1 MKIHP
6 ADKNLPDALLYFSN
20 HNSKTIIVSNNITD
34 LPPAPTAPPLPDGWM
49 SIYSYQIHKKYGFCY
64 PLRIGDTDLYY
75 DDKKL
80 IESFDYDNDAPRIP
94 ESDIDLDVK
103 VYISKDGALLRSIAL
118 QDDLKI
124 KVGSREVLVFL
135 ENNEGDISSPAA
147 HLILG
152 NSAKKALG
160 LSSVT
165 GNIVDDL
172 ELDDEQEHQ
181 LRKAAH
187 FSKASFIEE
196 LQTVLLENVINSKAK
211 GKNSKQKRWLKF
223 PDKLLNELTDS
234 FFDTVIDTLKKLKIS
249 RATWDPAHKDHKGRV
264 VKFINAIGKSIKAY
278 ENKTERYK
286 AKLLKWRNRLQGSET
301 PSNFNFAY
309 TTLEAAL
316 GVLEMLSNIL
326 QLAGQ
331 IFEEIKAELTGTVQ
345 FWIGF
350 LCGVINGIIDL
361 ISGLLFLLKLA
372 VKALIGSVGLA
383 VSSENRAVFIEQ
395 IDNIIQAFQA
405 IEWGKVWERIK
416 KGVSDILPVIDKA
429 IREANPG
436 QIGYFIGIVLFNI
449 AEFFV
454 PLTKLAKIAK
464 TEKIFDAAQT
474 VRASIA
480 RISGFTQQAGN
491 DILRGLAQLAAFLRQ
506 GTDAVR
512 KLVDDVFAGIKAEL
526 LLSSTRIAGRNIYS
540 SIFVIDVVGVELA
553 RLLFSGLAGIFR
565 KRTEK
570 VNGLVV
576 RRNKDNP
583 KEIGI
588 LYNDTLL
595 ENSTDPKVIR
605 GFLRKLFR
613 ENRTDDA
620 LRKKLDELLRTSLKN
635 RYPLAWKALAQTTLT
650 TNEYWM
656 FRVNRWI
663 ERRIE
668 FTFVQ
673 KGGIVSVRKKGKEIA
688 EITAQ
693 FFKVKYKG
701 YGGDI
706 ICPYDKTT
714 TVIGLSQNWGVGRIK
729 DTGTFYLISLKIFKS
744 RMPPNTNNGGINVLN
759 LPLGQWTWQ
768 KNKDWLK
775 NAANRGDAIRLIS
788 DLNHPRTIWK
798 NGIGPGKP
806 GHNGK
811 KTITG
816 QEIDFLTKELNYKWD
831 EKTATFI
838 PKQ

>member
-1 MKIHP
+1 
-6 ADKNLPDALLYFSN
+6 
-20 HNSKTIIVSNNITD
+20 VSNNITD
-34 LPPAPTAPPLPDGWM
+34 LPPAPTAPPLPDGWI

-64 PLRIGDTDLYY
+64 PLRIGDIELYY

-80 IESFDYDNDAPRIP
+80 IESFDFDNDAPRIP

-147 HLILG
+147 HIVLG
-152 NSAKKALG
+152 NSAKKVLG

-187 FSKASFIEE
+187 FSKASFVEE
-196 LQTVLLENVINSKAK
+196 LQTVLLENVINSKTK

-234 FFDTVIDTLKKLKIS
+234 FFDTVIGTLKKLKIS
-249 RATWDPAHKDHKGRV
+249 RAIWDPEHKDHKGRV
-264 VKFINAIGKSIKAY
+264 EKFINAIGKSIKAY

-286 AKLLKWRNRLQGSET
+286 AKLLKWRDRLEGNRT
-301 PSNFNFAY
+301 PSSFNFAY
-309 TTLEAAL
+309 ATLESAL

-326 QLAGQ
+326 RLAGQ
-331 IFEEIKAELTGTVQ
+331 VFEEIKAGLTGTVQ

-372 VKALIGSVGLA
+372 VKALIGSVGLV

-405 IEWGKVWERIK
+405 IEWGKVWESIK
-416 KGVSDILPVIDKA
+416 KGGSDILPVIGKA

-464 TEKIFDAAQT
+464 TEKIFNAAQT

-480 RISGFTQQAGN
+480 RISGFAQQAGN

-512 KLVDDVFAGIKAEL
+512 KLVDDVFAGIKIFLDDLANIADVLKAFSRVLLAFFDDLSLVIVPVRAAQGIDGQIYSVFYRQERIFGGTKEAIVKFSADLKKISKSKRQKYLNELAGDSGGVFNLGGKKIKYDKNTVKFLESKGLKIIRKPRATKTLDIVNSDGVTIFRGIPSDIKKYVQFIGKTKSERIAILKQAKRNLENNANKYKPDKAKEKGYDVPSSNNGTSPDFDNLTDFLYKKLPDSGRVRIKVTGSRDMDFAQANKALNLAETPKGYTWHHLDDLNENLECTMQLVLTEVHEATFKHLGSAKQFQEL
-526 LLSSTRIAGRNIYS
+526 LDI
-540 SIFVIDVVGVELA
+540 
-553 RLLFSGLAGIFR
+553 
-565 KRTEK
+565 
-570 VNGLVV
+570 
-576 RRNKDNP
+576 
-583 KEIGI
+583 
-588 LYNDTLL
+588 
-595 ENSTDPKVIR
+595 
-605 GFLRKLFR
+605 
-613 ENRTDDA
+613 
-620 LRKKLDELLRTSLKN
+620 KK
-635 RYPLAWKALAQTTLT
+635 
-650 TNEYWM
+650 
-656 FRVNRWI
+656 
-663 ERRIE
+663 
-668 FTFVQ
+668 
-673 KGGIVSVRKKGKEIA
+673 
-688 EITAQ
+688 
-693 FFKVKYKG
+693 
-701 YGGDI
+701 
-706 ICPYDKTT
+706 
-714 TVIGLSQNWGVGRIK
+714 
-729 DTGTFYLISLKIFKS
+729 YL
-744 RMPPNTNNGGINVLN
+744 
-759 LPLGQWTWQ
+759 
-768 KNKDWLK
+768 
-775 NAANRGDAIRLIS
+775 
-788 DLNHPRTIWK
+788 
-798 NGIGPGKP
+798 
-806 GHNGK
+806 
-811 KTITG
+811 
-816 QEIDFLTKELNYKWD
+816 
-831 EKTATFI
+831 
-838 PKQ
+838 